1 MENMPYVAL
10 ETTQKMGLRKDQRI
24 RKCKREKEIL
34 KNWKEA
40 LGELL
45 KVACQHRFQLLSGKR
60 RY

>member
-1 MENMPYVAL
+1 
-10 ETTQKMGLRKDQRI
+10 MGLRKDQRI